1 MKKNRGKVLW
11 LAMAVLFAITGAA
24 HADSGAALTKEVQAV
39 TSQSDVDQ
47 TVVEQAVQNRS
58 GMPVRLN

>member
-1 MKKNRGKVLW
+1 M
-11 LAMAVLFAITGAA
+11 LFFRRKTQLEANP
-24 HADSGAALTKEVQAV
+24 VQAI

-47 TVVEQAVQNRS
+47 SVVDQAIQNRS

>member
-1 MKKNRGKVLW
+1 
-11 LAMAVLFAITGAA
+11 
-24 HADSGAALTKEVQAV
+24 VQAV

-47 TVVEQAVQNRS
+47 NVVEQAIQNRS

>member
-1 MKKNRGKVLW
+1 VP
-11 LAMAVLFAITGAA
+11 IT
-24 HADSGAALTKEVQAV
+24 LTQPVQAI

-47 TVVEQAVQNRS
+47 NVVEQAIQNRS